1 MASRLS
7 AGRLEATRLSVGWPS
22 GSHRLLGIRQEQLSP
37 CQTSEKGNEV
47 RALIQRVTQAN
58 VSVSGESVGSCD
70 RGLLVLLGVGHDD
83 DEATAAKLW
92 NKISGLRI
100 FEDDDG
106 KTNLSLAD
114 VAGEALVVSQFTLY
128 ANCRRGRRPSFT
140 DAAGPDLAN
149 NLYEHFCELVEADLG
164 PEHVGR
170 GIFGAMM
177 EVSLVNDGPFT
188 IWLDTNEL

>member
-1 MASRLS
+1 MVSRLSAGRREATACLS
-7 AGRLEATRLSVGWPS
+7 AGRLEATRLSD
-22 GSHRLLGIRQEQLSP
+22 IRQEQLSP
-37 CQTSEKGNEV
+37 CQPSEKGNEV

-58 VSVSGESVGSCD
+58 VSVSGESIGSCGK
-70 RGLLVLLGVGHDD
+70 GLLILLGVGHDD
-83 DEATAAKLW
+83 DEATAKKLW

-100 FEDDDG
+100 FEDENG

-140 DAAGPDLAN
+140 DAAGPELAN
-149 NLYEHFCELVEADLG
+149 NLYERFCELVEADLG

>member
-1 MASRLS
+1 M
-7 AGRLEATRLSVGWPS
+7 
-22 GSHRLLGIRQEQLSP
+22 
-37 CQTSEKGNEV
+37 
-47 RALIQRVTQAN
+47 RALIQRVRHA
-58 VSVSGESVGSCD
+58 SVTVNGEVTGSCGK
-70 RGLLVLLGVGHDD
+70 GLLVLLGIGHED
-83 DEATAAKLW
+83 DEALAEKLW

-100 FEDDDG
+100 FEDETG
-106 KTNLSLAD
+106 KTNLSLTD

-140 DAAGPDLAN
+140 DAAGPELAN

-188 IWLDTNEL
+188 IWLDTAEL